1 MSGNAFSLSSSTLQ
15 HAMSGVQSARRS
27 DSGAVHVNERA
38 RRFDEAL
45 RLMQEGHWPLS
56 FACLAELADTGHQ
69 QAARL
74 ALLFVK
80 RGSFLFGS
88 SFHASDQR
96 RAGWERCGG

>member
-1 MSGNAFSLSSSTLQ
+1 MSSNSFSLSSSTLR
-15 HAMSGVQSARRS
+15 HATSGVMSARRS
-27 DSGAVHVNERA
+27 ESWSEHLNERA

-45 RLMQEGHWPLS
+45 HFMQEGHWLLS

-80 RGSFLFGS
+80 RGSLLFGGN
-88 SFHASDQR
+88 FRASDQR
-96 RAGWERCGG
+96 RAAWERCGG